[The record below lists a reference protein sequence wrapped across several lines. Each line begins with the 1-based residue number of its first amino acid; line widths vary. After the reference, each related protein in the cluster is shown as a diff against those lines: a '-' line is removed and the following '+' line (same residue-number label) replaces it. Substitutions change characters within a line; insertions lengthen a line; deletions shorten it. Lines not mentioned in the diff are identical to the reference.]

1 MDIME
6 APKKIVLPER
16 NPLTHAQHRKD
27 VFWQI
32 TIPMMV
38 GILLV
43 LIAVTVVLLSATHAT
58 TNLSRWA
65 DVSLIWLILPSLLI
79 AFIFLI
85 ILIAFTYLI
94 TVVLRITPPYAHL
107 IQLYFETG
115 KYKISFYSDKI
126 TEPFI
131 KTRSMWAVIRHPGRY
146 GKHSPDGTD
155 HS

>member
-1 MDIME
+1 ME
-6 APKKIVLPER
+6 APKKLVLPER

-43 LIAVTVVLLSATHAT
+43 LVAVAVVLLSATHAA

-94 TVVLRITPPYAHL
+94 TIVLKMTPQYARI

-115 KYKISFYSDKI
+115 KYKVSFYSNKI
-126 TEPFI
+126 TAPFI

-146 GKHSPDGTD
+146 GKQPPVEND
-155 HS
+155 HSE